1 MKNYFFLLF
10 SVVSLC
16 AFSQKKSIE
25 NEYDKLFSLDVFE
38 NNGKVHASLKINEI
52 DPSHPLAGLV
62 NDNKLYVD
70 YILTNYTSISKE
82 RINELAAMEDSTE
95 RSQEFLK
102 LLKSDE
108 VFNKYFS
115 SMVKYYF
122 GAESNVYSYQTPT
135 FNKKDAVSLDSLV
148 SIASHFFYLTRIT
161 PRGCHWFVCV
171 GKNGYRNT
179 KKTDSSPLVEA
190 FCFNSVMA
198 NIFDE
203 KYQYKQDYDSS
214 KNAITPEKFEG
225 TQEEKIEEMRI
236 TMYKDMQN
244 SKSLKEMLK
253 EEYMEKKEMLGFI
266 LEES

>member
-1 MKNYFFLLF
+1 MKNYLLLLF

-25 NEYDKLFSLDVFE
+25 GEYDKLFSLNVFE
-38 NNGKVHASLKINEI
+38 DNGRIHSNMQVNEI

-82 RINELAAMEDSTE
+82 KINELAAIKDSAE

-102 LLKSDE
+102 ILKSDE

-115 SMVKYYF
+115 SMVKYYL
-122 GAESNVYSYQTPT
+122 GNDSKEYSYKSET
-135 FNKKDAVSLDSLV
+135 FNKKETISLDSLV

-179 KKTDSSPLVEA
+179 KKEDSSPLIEA
-190 FCFNSVMA
+190 FCFNSVMG
-198 NIFDE
+198 NIFSE

-225 TQEEKIEEMRI
+225 TQEEKMEEMRNI
-236 TMYKDMQN
+236 MYRDMQN
-244 SKSLKEMLK
+244 SKSLRDMLR
-253 EEYMEKKEMLGFI
+253 EEYMEKKERLSFI
-266 LEES
+266 LED